1 MNSILPYGLENQQQ
15 FDAIKNQL
23 SNQGFDLGTDGSI
36 TNTKGLMGA
45 INRIGGLDGLGDIL
59 GGVQGI
65 GNMFLAMKQLG
76 MAKDQYKFQRQAYN
90 TNLNNQRQ
98 TYNTALEDRARSRTA
113 YEGGS
118 MADMN
123 AYLDKHRL

>member
-1 MNSILPYGLENQQQ
+1 MNSIFPYGLENQQQ

-90 TNLNNQRQ
+90 TNLTNQKK

>member
-90 TNLNNQRQ
+90 TNLTNQKK